1 MQVEINPFAEAHYVG
16 GESQVF
22 CVDAKLGFDD
32 NAAYRQSD
40 IYAMRDTS
48 MEDEAGMIRARRRW
62 RQYNTSVWI
71 RQYWMHGP
79 RSWSGYGHYGHHPS

>member
-32 NAAYRQSD
+32 NAAYRQKD

-48 MEDEAGMIRARRRW
+48 MEDERDVRADEVVR
-62 RQYNTSVWI
+62 
-71 RQYWMHGP
+71 
-79 RSWSGYGHYGHHPS
+79 